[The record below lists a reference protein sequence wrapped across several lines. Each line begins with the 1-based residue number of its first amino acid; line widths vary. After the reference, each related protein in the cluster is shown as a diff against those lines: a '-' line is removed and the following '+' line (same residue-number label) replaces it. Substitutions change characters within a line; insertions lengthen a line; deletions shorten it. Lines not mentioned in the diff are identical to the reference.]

1 MAGDGEKVA
10 VLLDPGG
17 EVVFGEDGEVD
28 ALGCC
33 GADKGLCFGKVCL
46 WVEGLRVEVSEDGC
60 LRERWW
66 RMVLKDGGCKS
77 AMVVGLLC
85 SIAVSALL

>member
-60 LRERWW
+60 LRGRLFARE
-66 RMVLKDGGCKS
+66 
-77 AMVVGLLC
+77 VVANGFEGRG
-85 SIAVSALL
+85 V